1 MFLCSC
7 KEGLIAQ
14 PVWLVLIAKHVLL
27 LVSVLLYIEISESTS
42 WYREADRLQG
52 KSLNKFA
59 VGVLIY
65 CYILIYIF
73 TNNAFRVLVESHVLV
88 VSINYSQMEKG
99 LTTFLAGWP

>member
-1 MFLCSC
+1 MFLCSR

-27 LVSVLLYIEISESTS
+27 LVCWLLYIKIAESTL
-42 WYREADRLQG
+42 WYRQAFRLGG

-73 TNNAFRVLVESHVLV
+73 INNAFRVSVENHVPV
-88 VSINYSQMEKG
+88 VSTNYSQMEKG
-99 LTTFLAGWP
+99 GTAFLAGWP